1 MAFPLV
7 PFAAGLAV
15 GSLTTVGVT
24 DKALRTRVVERTKDI
39 YGRVSGAAASKA
51 LRTRVVEGT
60 KGIYG
65 RVSDTA
71 ASAVA
76 AIPRASSAHLDLSGV
91 TQISDTVAAK
101 INAAADAVA
110 DTITKPR
117 KQATPEAEN

>member
-24 DKALRTRVVERTKDI
+24 DKALRTRVVEGTKDI
-39 YGRVSGAAASKA
+39 YNRVSGAAASKTLHA
-51 LRTRVVEGT
+51 RVIEGT

-65 RVSDTA
+65 RVSDA
-71 ASAVA
+71 AA
-76 AIPRASSAHLDLSGV
+76 AAAAMLPRASSAHLDLSGM

-101 INAAADAVA
+101 ITRAADAVA
-110 DTITKPR
+110 DTIAKPR
-117 KQATPEAEN
+117 KRATPEAEN

>member
-24 DKALRTRVVERTKDI
+24 
-39 YGRVSGAAASKA
+39 GKA

-65 RVSDTA
+65 RVSDA
-71 ASAVA
+71 AA
-76 AIPRASSAHLDLSGV
+76 AAAAMLPRASSAHLDLSGM
-91 TQISDTVAAK
+91 TQMSDTVAAK
-101 INAAADAVA
+101 ITRAADAVA

-117 KQATPEAEN
+117 KQATRETEN